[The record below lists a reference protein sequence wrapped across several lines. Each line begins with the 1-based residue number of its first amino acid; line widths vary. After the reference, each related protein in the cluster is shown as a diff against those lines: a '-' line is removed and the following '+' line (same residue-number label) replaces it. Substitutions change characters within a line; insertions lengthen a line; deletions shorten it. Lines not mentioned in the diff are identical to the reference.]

1 VTVRPGRPR
10 AAEATRGLTAET
22 PGRVEGDDHAAPLAE
37 RLLRWYDQHGRK
49 DLPWQHPRD
58 AYRVWL
64 SEVML
69 QQTQVVT
76 VIGYFE
82 RFIAALPTLRDLA
95 AADEDTV
102 LALWSGLGYYRRARF
117 LHRAAQICVEQHA
130 GELPRDLQA
139 LCALPGI
146 GRSTAGAILAQAHG
160 LRFAILDGNV
170 KRVLSRHH
178 GIHGH
183 PGESAVE
190 RQLWLHAE
198 AHTPDQRVAD
208 YTQAIMDLGATLCV
222 RSRPRCGECPLAGDC
237 VAYRDGLTAQLPG
250 RKPGKPLPAR
260 ATVML
265 ILRDSSGRVLLERRG
280 PQGVWSG
287 LWSLPEATGPDD
299 AWRIAQRHARIDDAQ
314 TLASFIHVFSHYRL
328 TIEPL
333 LFDGAIAW
341 HGVGDNPQLRWCD
354 VDELRALGLP
364 APVRALLL
372 QINDAN

>member
-1 VTVRPGRPR
+1 MSATL
-10 AAEATRGLTAET
+10 ATR
-22 PGRVEGDDHAAPLAE
+22 
-37 RLLRWYDQHGRK
+37 LLHWYDQYGRK

-69 QQTQVVT
+69 QQTQVAT
-76 VIGYFE
+76 VIAYFE
-82 RFIAALPTLRDLA
+82 RFIRTLPTLRDLA

-117 LHRAAQICVEQHA
+117 LHRAAQICTEQHG
-130 GELPRDLQA
+130 GELPRDFEA
-139 LCALPGI
+139 LNALPGV

-170 KRVLSRHH
+170 KRVLARYH

-190 RQLWLHAE
+190 RQLWLHADT
-198 AHTPDQRVAD
+198 HTPTSRVAD

-222 RSRPRCGECPLAGDC
+222 RSRPRCGDCPLAGDC
-237 VAYRDGLTAQLPG
+237 VAYRDDLTALLPS
-250 RKPGKPLPAR
+250 RKPGKTIPTR

-265 ILRDSSGRVLLERRG
+265 VLRDNQGQVLLERRG

-287 LWSLPEATGPDD
+287 LWSLPEAADPEG
-299 AWRIAQRHARIDDAQ
+299 AWRIAQQHAQIDDAQ
-314 TLASFIHVFSHYRL
+314 ALAPFTHVFSHYRL
-328 TIEPL
+328 NIEPL
-333 LFDGAIAW
+333 LFDRAKAQRGIADDP
-341 HGVGDNPQLRWCD
+341 HLRWCSA
-354 VDELRALGLP
+354 DEIGALGLP
-364 APVRALLL
+364 APVRTLLL
-372 QINDAN
+372 QINDAG